1 MCRKQIEG
9 YEQLQRAIEDFSAN
23 SPMLTGAAYDSAKGF
38 FTSVLQPLAQGGIL
52 LSEAVMEAC
61 QKFPEEYIAQVD
73 SGDLRESDLREKIAQ
88 VDRLTS
94 ELAEMNDRLHGML
107 FQQQQEGALDGSIAS
122 KMSSNQ
128 SLMATYQTARRKL
141 QEKLDD
147 LLSFNERSPAIFSE
161 ISTLEEAVSKGGK
174 LAKGSWDS
182 SLSQFRMPKSE
193 NMEWAATIKKRWESY
208 VERQT
213 IEDVLEIK
221 QIQLPSGEII
231 YTVYKNGELDKDATN
246 ELTVELAK
254 EDSKSFKAFI
264 AGAGYQV
271 LENNGVKALLESVFG
286 EREVNDSLKQN
297 KGYNKGVFVGD
308 LFSLVQSGAEFIG
321 GTLWFIGGSGGSL
334 ALAPVTG
341 GASAG
346 AIPAVSAST
355 LAIWAHATAVGG
367 MSIQNIISGG
377 NYDNSSN
384 AVGNMDDFFEG
395 EFGSE
400 LKGNL
405 SKNGKR
411 VDGQQVYKVDNKK
424 LKELG
429 LKKETNYI

>member
-1 MCRKQIEG
+1 M
-9 YEQLQRAIEDFSAN
+9 QRAIEDFSAN

-213 IEDVLEIK
+213 IEDELEIK